1 MGIPERQAMSEQ
13 PFNFTLRLEDF
24 DLSRLPIA
32 ADVLRADPDL
42 LAEAISKYYTAIFQK
57 LGGTANVAIADAAVH
72 VSWHPETGEAR
83 HLLFD
88 HALSL
93 LKKGNYREADPILHS
108 LHARYPDDEK
118 VLFNYG
124 MMLSD
129 QGRLDVACRL
139 LGRFVQIV
147 PDDAPGWT
155 ALGVALARS
164 DDKPEALKA
173 FRRALQL
180 DPVNAYA
187 LRNAGAILSE
197 TDPAEALPFFEQAAE
212 ILTDDQ
218 QTLLGYGTCLL
229 RLGRTTEAD
238 PILTKCIAVNPLSD
252 TAEHART
259 ARTKLAHQTMRNA
272 VAGDLRPDVLM
283 YCLDALKYF
292 EKNGRTKTG
301 AVTME
306 IAMLGRGGLDI
317 NHPAQK
323 YTLRSL
329 PGNFSGMR
337 LVSMMYVGFKV
348 IAPEHDAGIDL
359 SREYAQSKKLFESE
373 KGKGTG

>member
-1 MGIPERQAMSEQ
+1 MNEQ

-24 DLSRLPIA
+24 DLSRLPISA
-32 ADVLRADPDL
+32 EVLRADPDL
-42 LAEAISKYYTAIFQK
+42 LAQAISKYYTAIFQK
-57 LGGTANVAIADAAVH
+57 LGGTANVAIVEGAVH
-72 VSWHPETGEAR
+72 VAWHPETGEAR

-108 LHARYPDDEK
+108 LHTRYPDDEK

-139 LGRFVQIV
+139 LERFVQIA
-147 PDDAPGWT
+147 PDDAPGWA

-197 TDPAEALPFFEQAAE
+197 TDPAEALPFFEKAAE
-212 ILTDDQ
+212 VLTDDQ

-229 RLGRTTEAD
+229 RLGPTAEAD
-238 PILTKCIAVNPLSD
+238 PILTKCIGINPLSD

-259 ARTKLAHQTMRNA
+259 AHTKLAHQTMRNA

-317 NHPAQK
+317 NDPAQK

-329 PGNFSGMR
+329 PGKFSGMR

-359 SREYAQSKKLFESE
+359 SREYAQAKKLFESE
-373 KGKGTG
+373 KGKGAG